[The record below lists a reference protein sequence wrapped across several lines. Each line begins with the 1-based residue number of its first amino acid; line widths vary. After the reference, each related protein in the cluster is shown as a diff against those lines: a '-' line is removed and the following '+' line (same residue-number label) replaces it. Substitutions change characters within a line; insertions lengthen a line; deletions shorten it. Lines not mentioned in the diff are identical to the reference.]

1 MEEPQSP
8 TPLELAA
15 DIVSAYVSKNSVS
28 VADLPTLIGNVHGAL
43 QALQDGETVS
53 LGKPEQ
59 KPAISIKKS
68 VTPDFIISLED
79 GSKFKSLKR
88 HLATK
93 YGMTPADYRAK
104 WSLPADYPMVA
115 PNYAATRSALAKS
128 SGLGQKQNEA
138 PAKRS
143 KKAKAA

>member
-1 MEEPQSP
+1 MENTES
-8 TPLELAA
+8 TNLTELAA

-28 VADLPTLIGNVHGAL
+28 VADLQTLIADVHRAL
-43 QALQDGETVS
+43 KTIQTGEAVPRDT
-53 LGKPEQ
+53 PEQ
-59 KPAISIKKS
+59 KPAVPIKRS
-68 VTPDFIISLED
+68 VTPDYIISLED
-79 GSKFKSLKR
+79 GARYKSLKR

-93 YGMTPADYRAK
+93 YGLTPQQYREK
-104 WSLPADYPMVA
+104 WGLPPDYPMVA
-115 PNYAATRSALAKS
+115 PNYAASRSAMAKI